1 MNENYTV
8 YMHRFPNGKVY
19 IGITRVKP
27 EERWR
32 NGKGY
37 SENRFM
43 DFAIKKYGWDNVE
56 HLILF
61 SGLSKQEAEE
71 KEIQLISDFNSTNP
85 KFGYNIENG
94 GNAIGKTSEIARKHI
109 GESVLRYHREH
120 PEYRKRLSEAHKG
133 KKLTEAQK
141 KKIGDS
147 HRGKKRSEQAKKNMS
162 DAQKKARK
170 EHPQMWDKV
179 YEKRKKPVIQ
189 ISADG
194 IEIKVWPSAPDV
206 ELSLGI
212 KRSGIANCCTG
223 RSKSA
228 GGYRWKYADK

>member
-1 MNENYTV
+1 MDDNYTV

-19 IGITRVKP
+19 IGITRVNP

-71 KEIQLISDFNSTNP
+71 KEIQLIADFNSTNQ

-133 KKLTEAQK
+133 KNSQKL
-141 KKIGDS
+141 
-147 HRGKKRSEQAKKNMS
+147 
-162 DAQKKARK
+162 
-170 EHPQMWDKV
+170 
-179 YEKRKKPVIQ
+179 KRKK
-189 ISADG
+189 
-194 IEIKVWPSAPDV
+194 
-206 ELSLGI
+206 
-212 KRSGIANCCTG
+212 
-223 RSKSA
+223 
-228 GGYRWKYADK
+228 